1 MWGWRAGE
9 RSTWWLLLATSV
21 VGFGAALAIH
31 IAVGYIDLFHLFPV
45 YTGIVWVAIALSIS
59 RRWFFTRL

>member
-1 MWGWRAGE
+1 MMVAIGIGV
-9 RSTWWLLLATSV
+9 LLSGF
-21 VGFGAALAIH
+21 GFGAALAIH